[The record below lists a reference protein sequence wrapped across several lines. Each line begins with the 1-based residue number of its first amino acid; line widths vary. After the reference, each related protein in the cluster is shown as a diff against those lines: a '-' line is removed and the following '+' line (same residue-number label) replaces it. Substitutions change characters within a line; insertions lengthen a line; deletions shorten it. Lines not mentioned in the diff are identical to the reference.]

1 MTNINTAIR
10 DELLHLPI
18 VDPTVELSGFFDAL
32 PPVAAGTA
40 ICLSSPRLTMMRRL
54 LKLWRGLND
63 ASINATMTLAEAHAP
78 VEAADLR
85 DTAHDGNNILELD
98 KKRGRAVL
106 RLRMDQYEAIR
117 AVARSLLKGQ
127 RWTWFRGVWGAAGS
141 MYLPQNGYYM
151 SLRMIDRRDATE
163 RLMQTFSSAGIV
175 PGRRKTGNRVE
186 FTVRDQDQIVTCL
199 AGMGIV
205 KSTLALE
212 ETAIVR
218 SLRSRANKLVNCD
231 SANIGKTVSA
241 AREQMAL
248 VDRID
253 DEGLWNHLPPVLVEL
268 ARIRRSNP
276 SASLRELGQMMEK
289 PVSKSTVEYRWKRLE
304 TFINGTE

>member
-1 MTNINTAIR
+1 MTNLNTAIR

-18 VDPTVELSGFFDAL
+18 VDPAVELSGFFDAL
-32 PPVAAGTA
+32 QPIATGGGV
-40 ICLSSPRLTMMRRL
+40 CLSSPRLTMMRRL

-63 ASINATMTLAEAHAP
+63 TAINATMRLEEAHAS
-78 VEAADLR
+78 VGLASCDTMR
-85 DTAHDGNNILELD
+85 DCGKVLELD

-106 RLRMDQYEAIR
+106 RLRTDRYEAIR
-117 AVARSLLKGQ
+117 AVARALSKSQ
-127 RWTWFRGVWGAAGS
+127 RWTWFRGVWGATGS
-141 MYLPQNGYYM
+141 LYLPQNGYYM

-163 RLMQTFSSAGIV
+163 RLAQTLSTVGIV

-205 KSTLALE
+205 KSTLFLE

-218 SLRSRANKLVNCD
+218 SLRNRANKVVNCD
-231 SANIGKTVSA
+231 SANIGKTVHA

-253 DEGLWNHLPPVLVEL
+253 DEGLWNGLPPPLAEL
-268 ARIRRSNP
+268 ARLRRTNP

-289 PVSKSTVEYRWKRLE
+289 PVSKSTVEYRWRRLE